1 MFESARDER
10 TGKWTTS
17 TTYWQFG
24 QKATHG
30 SDVLVDRER
39 LDLDQ
44 TRNGWEG
51 EGGEVSEALRSG
63 ESAEKIREPTPLDV
77 QGEGRVQRLGQD
89 LLDRS
94 AHLDLED
101 LDAQGKV
108 LERQT
113 KHLGQRVVL
122 HLRLVSELGEEVEC
136 QPFLYSTCTSTTL
149 SCVALG
155 DPGLDKLGDLP
166 FLVESGSEGAE
177 IFAVSLKATS
187 ELQPTGE
194 DAPHLT
200 VFTGVNDADTVRNGD
215 SRLSDVGRDDDL
227 AHPGRGSVEDGT
239 LTLGGD
245 TVSTTTNDGQRAA
258 PM

>member
-1 MFESARDER
+1 M
-10 TGKWTTS
+10 
-17 TTYWQFG
+17 
-24 QKATHG
+24 
-30 SDVLVDRER
+30 
-39 LDLDQ
+39 
-44 TRNGWEG
+44 
-51 EGGEVSEALRSG
+51 
-63 ESAEKIREPTPLDV
+63 DV

-94 AHLDLED
+94 THLDLED

-108 LERQT
+108 LKRQT
-113 KHLGQRVVL
+113 QHLGQRVVL
-122 HLRLVSELGEEVEC
+122 HLRLVPELGEEVER
-136 QPFLYSTCTSTTL
+136 QPFLHSTCTSTTL
-149 SCVALG
+149 SCVTLG

-177 IFAVSLKATS
+177 IVAVSLRATS
-187 ELQPTGE
+187 ELQPTEE

-200 VFTGVNDADTVRNGD
+200 VFTGVNDADTVRDSD

-258 PM
+258 PIVDSRRIGTHLECRGKTMKSAVPKAGCSCSMSLRRRISFLQTLRSKKSDPNPKLVERSDGTHNPGMKIRTDAEY